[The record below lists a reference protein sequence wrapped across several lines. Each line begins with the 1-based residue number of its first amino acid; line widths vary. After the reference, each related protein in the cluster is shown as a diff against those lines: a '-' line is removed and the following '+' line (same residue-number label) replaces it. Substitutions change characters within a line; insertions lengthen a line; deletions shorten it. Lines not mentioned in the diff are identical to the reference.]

1 MLLLTPS
8 KPYNFLSC
16 FLFLSFILPLILG
29 FFCLPREDLKMGN
42 ALTLLYAHFCKP
54 TTTAGDAGSFGSHG
68 GSSADGG
75 VSALAHDIFQ
85 FELTSQVPEGLS
97 NHVVSSKKAQA
108 NWYRK
113 LLDAWSEAK
122 PPPKT
127 SEEASKFVADNLKEH
142 QKADVE
148 GLLAFYGLPLPQT
161 PGQSSANSQTSLP
174 QGVKFEFQTLPVDMK
189 AIPDGDTITV
199 YVSTTEPW
207 ESSNIPKD
215 VRVAAAQRSKACA
228 DKNYTKADALQ
239 KKITISGYRVLNV
252 RNQEIL
258 ARKYRIRLRGID
270 APESSMPYGKE
281 AKEELV
287 KLVGGKCL
295 RVLVYGEDRYG
306 RCVGDIYCNGKFVQE
321 IMLKKG
327 LAWHYSAYD
336 QRIELATWE
345 KEARAKRV
353 GLWALPNPEKPW
365 EWRKDKR
372 QSR

>member
-16 FLFLSFILPLILG
+16 FLFSSFILPLILG
-29 FFCLPREDLKMGN
+29 FCYLPREDLKMGN
-42 ALTLLYAHFCKP
+42 ALSLLYTHFCKP

-68 GSSADGG
+68 G

-85 FELTSQVPEGLS
+85 FELASQVPEGLS

-108 NWYRK
+108 NC
-113 LLDAWSEAK
+113 EAK

-127 SEEASKFVADNLKEH
+127 SEEASKFVIDNLKKH

-148 GLLAFYGLPLPQT
+148 GLLAFYGLPLPHT
-161 PGQSSANSQTSLP
+161 LGQPSANSQTSLP
-174 QGVKFEFQTLPVDMK
+174 QGVKFELWTLPVDVK

-215 VRVAAAQRSKACA
+215 VQVAAAQRSKACA

-252 RNQEIL
+252 QNQEIL
-258 ARKYRIRLRGID
+258 ARKYRIRLR
-270 APESSMPYGKE
+270 
-281 AKEELV
+281 
-287 KLVGGKCL
+287 
-295 RVLVYGEDRYG
+295 
-306 RCVGDIYCNGKFVQE
+306 
-321 IMLKKG
+321 
-327 LAWHYSAYD
+327 
-336 QRIELATWE
+336 
-345 KEARAKRV
+345 
-353 GLWALPNPEKPW
+353 
-365 EWRKDKR
+365 
-372 QSR
+372 